1 MTAARSPHSF
11 RLFVYGTL
19 MRGGR
24 HHDEYCSGA
33 LSVDE
38 GRTEGRRRQLPES
51 YPRLEVPDRS
61 ILAVGTSDPLA
72 DVAAEHRLRALP
84 QRPGEV
90 GKIHG
95 EILTFEDPEVRLPR
109 LDRFEGFHP
118 GGRSL
123 YRRALIPVVRVEDG
137 KIFAAWCYV
146 SPR

>member
-1 MTAARSPHSF
+1 MSAGRPPRSF

-24 HHDEYCSGA
+24 HHDEYCSGV

-38 GRTEGRRRQLPES
+38 GRAEGRRRQLPQG
-51 YPRLEVPDRS
+51 YPRLEVPGRS
-61 ILAVGTSDPLA
+61 ILAVGTPDPLA
-72 DVAAEHRLRALP
+72 DVATEHRMRELP
-84 QRPGEV
+84 QKPGEV
-90 GKIHG
+90 GKIRG

-109 LDRFEGFHP
+109 LDRFEGFRP

-137 KIFAAWCYV
+137 KILAAWCYV